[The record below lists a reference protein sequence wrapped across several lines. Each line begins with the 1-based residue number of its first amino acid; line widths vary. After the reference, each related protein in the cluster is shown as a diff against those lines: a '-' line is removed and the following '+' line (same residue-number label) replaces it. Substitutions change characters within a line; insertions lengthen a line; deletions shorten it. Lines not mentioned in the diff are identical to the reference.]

1 MAGILYRSAN
11 ISFKG
16 ILPKRKYAFIVACYS
31 PSPRPAPLFA
41 DASSSLM
48 PPPASSPRIWYQ
60 TLPNRRVSPDDGIS
74 CILRRF
80 RRYGFLIVFRYCL
93 STRRR
98 GCCHCTGRDMRNSS
112 DSPIN
117 ICKRIPSS
125 SRIPVLCVAIYI
137 KQPRDCGLFFTI
149 IHYTLLLPSRACHT
163 EKPARAMPPRL
174 FSLTSYR
181 FSSASYR

>member
-1 MAGILYRSAN
+1 MREHEQSEKSPAQPSSACMCRITASISSITKTMAGILYRSAN

-16 ILPKRKYAFIVACYS
+16 IRPKRKYAFIVACYS

-80 RRYGFLIVFRYCL
+80 RRYGFLIVFQYCL
-93 STRRR
+93 STFSSFYF
-98 GCCHCTGRDMRNSS
+98 GLNS
-112 DSPIN
+112 
-117 ICKRIPSS
+117 
-125 SRIPVLCVAIYI
+125 
-137 KQPRDCGLFFTI
+137 LFFFLI
-149 IHYTLLLPSRACHT
+149 S
-163 EKPARAMPPRL
+163 
-174 FSLTSYR
+174 
-181 FSSASYR
+181 